1 MRMKLIKKVFST
13 LLVALLL
20 TSCGGMTTGVSIGET
35 EIKSSEI
42 QKNVDY
48 ILTARNGV
56 DTSQMQLIEG
66 AELLRNQAQ
75 FLIIKTLLDKVAL
88 DKNLSI
94 TSADV
99 AARRADTI
107 SRLGGE
113 SQLPT
118 ALVGANLA
126 VSNLDAYLRI
136 LLISDRLNSDLINA
150 GVAEDEAASEVSK
163 LVINTALKLGV
174 KVDTKYGKWN
184 PTTATIEAADATSG
198 AVTPL
203 P

>member
-1 MRMKLIKKVFST
+1 MKLVKKVFST

-20 TSCGGMTTGVSIGET
+20 TSCGGMTTGVSVGET
-35 EIKSSEI
+35 EIKSGEI
-42 QKNVDY
+42 QKNVDD

-75 FLIIKTLLDKVAL
+75 FLIIKVLLDKVAL

-126 VSNLDAYLRI
+126 VSNLEAYLRI
-136 LLISDRLNSDLINA
+136 LLISDRLNVELINA

-163 LVINTALKLGV
+163 LVIDTALKLGV
-174 KVDTKYGKWN
+174 KVGAKYGKWN

>member
-1 MRMKLIKKVFST
+1 MRMKLVKKVFST

-20 TSCGGMTTGVSIGET
+20 TSCGSMTTGVSIGET

-42 QKNVDY
+42 QKNVDD

-75 FLIIKTLLDKVAL
+75 FLIIKVLLDKVAL

-94 TSADV
+94 NSADV

-136 LLISDRLNSDLINA
+136 LLISDRLNVELINA
-150 GVAEDEAASEVSK
+150 GVAEDVAATEVSK
-163 LVINTALKLGV
+163 LVIDTALKLGV
-174 KVDTKYGKWN
+174 KVDAKYGKWN

>member
-42 QKNVDY
+42 QKNVDD

-136 LLISDRLNSDLINA
+136 LLISSICALPLN
-150 GVAEDEAASEVSK
+150 V
-163 LVINTALKLGV
+163 V
-174 KVDTKYGKWN
+174 KYLFTLSIFRISFSTCTGTRMIRD
-184 PTTATIEAADATSG
+184 
-198 AVTPL
+198 
-203 P
+203 

>member
-1 MRMKLIKKVFST
+1 MRMKLVKKVFST

-42 QKNVDY
+42 QKNVDD

-75 FLIIKTLLDKVAL
+75 FLIIKVLLDKVAL

-94 TSADV
+94 NSADV

-126 VSNLDAYLRI
+126 ASNLEAYLRI
-136 LLISDRLNSDLINA
+136 LLISDRLNVELINA

-163 LVINTALKLGV
+163 LVIDTALKLGV
-174 KVDTKYGKWN
+174 KVDAKYGKWN

>member
-1 MRMKLIKKVFST
+1 MKLVKKVFST

-20 TSCGGMTTGVSIGET
+20 TSCGSMTTGVSIGET

-42 QKNVDY
+42 QKNVDD

-75 FLIIKTLLDKVAL
+75 FLIIKVLLDKVAL

-94 TSADV
+94 NSADV

-136 LLISDRLNSDLINA
+136 LLISDRLNVELINA
-150 GVAEDEAASEVSK
+150 GVAEDVAATEVSK
-163 LVINTALKLGV
+163 LVIDTALKLGV
-174 KVDTKYGKWN
+174 KVDAKYGKWN

>member
-1 MRMKLIKKVFST
+1 MKLVKKLFST

-42 QKNVDY
+42 QKNVDD

-75 FLIIKTLLDKVAL
+75 FLIIKVLLDKVAL

-94 TSADV
+94 NSADV

-126 VSNLDAYLRI
+126 ASNLEAYLRI
-136 LLISDRLNSDLINA
+136 LLISDRLNVELINA

-163 LVINTALKLGV
+163 LVIDTALKLGV
-174 KVDTKYGKWN
+174 KVDAKYGKWN

>member
-1 MRMKLIKKVFST
+1 MKLIKKLFST

-42 QKNVDY
+42 QKYVDE
-48 ILTARNGV
+48 ILTARNTV
-56 DTSQMQLIEG
+56 DTSQMQLIDG
-66 AELLRNQAQ
+66 PELLRNQAQ
-75 FLIIKTLLDKVAL
+75 FLIVKVILDKVAL

-94 TSADV
+94 TSADI
-99 AARRADTI
+99 AARRADAI
-107 SRLGGE
+107 SRLGGQ
-113 SQLPT
+113 SQLPA

-126 VSNLDAYLRI
+126 LSNLDEYLRI
-136 LLISDRLNSDLINA
+136 LLISDRLNSDLVA
-150 GVAEDEAASEVSK
+150 TGVAEDVAAKQVSK
-163 LVINTALKLGV
+163 LIIDTASKLGV
-174 KVDTKYGKWN
+174 TVDAKYGKWN

>member
-1 MRMKLIKKVFST
+1 
-13 LLVALLL
+13 
-20 TSCGGMTTGVSIGET
+20 MTTGVSVGET
-35 EIKSSEI
+35 EIKSGEI
-42 QKNVDY
+42 QKNVDD
-48 ILTARNGV
+48 ILTARNRV

-75 FLIIKTLLDKVAL
+75 FLIIKVLLDKVAL

-126 VSNLDAYLRI
+126 ASNLEAYLRI
-136 LLISDRLNSDLINA
+136 LLISDRLNVELINA

-163 LVINTALKLGV
+163 LVIDTALKLGV
-174 KVDTKYGKWN
+174 KVDAKYGKWN
-184 PTTATIEAADATSG
+184 PTTATIGAADATSG

>member
-1 MRMKLIKKVFST
+1 
-13 LLVALLL
+13 
-20 TSCGGMTTGVSIGET
+20 VSIGET

-42 QKNVDY
+42 QKYVDE
-48 ILTARNGV
+48 ILTARNTV
-56 DTSQMQLIEG
+56 DTSQMQLIDG
-66 AELLRNQAQ
+66 PELLRNQAQ
-75 FLIIKTLLDKVAL
+75 FLIVKVILDKVAL

-94 TSADV
+94 TSADI
-99 AARRADTI
+99 AARRADAI

-113 SQLPT
+113 SQLPA

-126 VSNLDAYLRI
+126 LSNLDEYLRI
-136 LLISDRLNSDLINA
+136 LLISDRLNSDLVA
-150 GVAEDEAASEVSK
+150 TGVAEDVAAKQVSK
-163 LVINTALKLGV
+163 LIIDTASKLGV
-174 KVDTKYGKWN
+174 TVDAKYGKWN

>member
-1 MRMKLIKKVFST
+1 MRMKLVKKVFST

-42 QKNVDY
+42 QKNVDD

-75 FLIIKTLLDKVAL
+75 FLIIKVLLDKVAL

-94 TSADV
+94 NSADV

-136 LLISDRLNSDLINA
+136 LLISDRLNSDLIDT
-150 GVAEDEAASEVSK
+150 GLAEDVAATEVSK
-163 LVINTALKLGV
+163 LVIDTALKLGV
-174 KVDTKYGKWN
+174 KVDAKYGKWN
-184 PTTATIEAADATSG
+184 PTTATIEAADVTSG

>member
-163 LVINTALKLGV
+163 LVIETALKLGV

>member
-1 MRMKLIKKVFST
+1 MKLVKKVFST

-42 QKNVDY
+42 QKNVDD

-75 FLIIKTLLDKVAL
+75 FLIIKVLLDKVAL

-94 TSADV
+94 NSADV

-113 SQLPT
+113 NQLPT

-136 LLISDRLNSDLINA
+136 LLISDRLNSDLIDT
-150 GVAEDEAASEVSK
+150 GLAEDVAATEVSK
-163 LVINTALKLGV
+163 LVIDTALKLGV
-174 KVDTKYGKWN
+174 KVDAKYGKWN

>member
-1 MRMKLIKKVFST
+1 MKLVKKLFST

-42 QKNVDY
+42 QKNVDD

-75 FLIIKTLLDKVAL
+75 FLIIKVLLDKVAL

-94 TSADV
+94 NSADV

-136 LLISDRLNSDLINA
+136 LLISDRLNVELINA

-163 LVINTALKLGV
+163 LVIDTALKLGV
-174 KVDTKYGKWN
+174 KVDAKYGKWN

>member
-1 MRMKLIKKVFST
+1 MRMKLVKKVFST

-42 QKNVDY
+42 QKNVDD

-75 FLIIKTLLDKVAL
+75 FLIIRVLLDKVAL
-88 DKNLSI
+88 DKNLTI

-113 SQLPT
+113 SQLPA

-126 VSNLDAYLRI
+126 VSNLEAYLRI
-136 LLISDRLNSDLINA
+136 LLISDRLNVELINA

-163 LVINTALKLGV
+163 LVIDTALKLGV
-174 KVDTKYGKWN
+174 KVDAKYGKWN

>member
-1 MRMKLIKKVFST
+1 MRMKLVKKLFST

-42 QKNVDY
+42 QKNVDD

-75 FLIIKTLLDKVAL
+75 FLIIKVLLDKVAL

-94 TSADV
+94 NSADV

-136 LLISDRLNSDLINA
+136 LLISDRLNSDLIDT
-150 GVAEDEAASEVSK
+150 GLAEDVAATEVSK
-163 LVINTALKLGV
+163 LVIDTALKLGV
-174 KVDTKYGKWN
+174 KVDAKYGKWN

>member
-1 MRMKLIKKVFST
+1 MKLVKKLFST

-42 QKNVDY
+42 QKNVDD

-75 FLIIKTLLDKVAL
+75 FLVIKVLLDKVAL

-94 TSADV
+94 NSADV

-136 LLISDRLNSDLINA
+136 LLISDRLNLDLIDA
-150 GVAEDEAASEVSK
+150 GLAEDVAATEVSK
-163 LVINTALKLGV
+163 LVIDTALKLGV
-174 KVDTKYGKWN
+174 KVDAKYGKWN

>member
-1 MRMKLIKKVFST
+1 MRMKLVKKVFST

-163 LVINTALKLGV
+163 LVIDTALKLGV